1 MHVIKYYM
9 NIRLMEVENKVN
21 PIRLLVEWRFDNFVK
36 EFNMSGFMA
45 SPEIF
50 FIDNGYALKQKLTVF
65 GYTIDINEDSTGINS
80 CYCFIK
86 NIIWKNIINY
96 ENILDMI
103 HVTMIH
109 TNYKVKYITKK
120 YRLNKDILLNQSR
133 HCAYSTDNNI
143 SKMHNII
150 INYILLIN
158 DIVTSNLIL
167 DLLSISKQYMFDAML
182 II

>member
-9 NIRLMEVENKVN
+9 NIHVIEVENKVN

-45 SPEIF
+45 SSENF
-50 FIDNGYALKQKLTVF
+50 FIDNGDALKQKLTVF
-65 GYTIDINEDSTGINS
+65 GYTIDINEDSTVINS

-109 TNYKVKYITKK
+109 INYKDKYITKK
-120 YRLNKDILLNQSR
+120 YRINKNILLNQSR
-133 HCAYSTDNNI
+133 HFSTDNYI

-167 DLLSISKQYMFDAML
+167 DLLSINKQYMFDAML